1 MFENNPLTL
10 VVKEKTLGNLVT
22 NAVEIKAFVEGRV
35 KDYSPENYK
44 GDTAQAAKAKAEL
57 NAAAKKLN
65 DERIALERE
74 WNLPF
79 QEFKNIISETTDLI
93 KTASRKLDDILKAK
107 EEEEKAEKQKEIRKI
122 WESKQFPL
130 VPLEK
135 VFNPRWLNKTY
146 RLNTVETDIDLAI
159 EGIRRDL
166 SVLDGYGEDTAALKE
181 LYLSTLS
188 LQATLAKGAEL
199 KANRKKLEEVQK
211 EAGKVKSVPPEKT
224 EVRHRP
230 SAGGQD
236 REVFVFGVR
245 GAVEVLDLVKKAAG
259 ENGLAV
265 VPSFSLAGTAEDI
278 AVFRERL
285 SDSGLTYKKKTEL
298 ILVVPGKGE

>member
-107 EEEEKAEKQKEIRKI
+107 EEEEKTEKQKEIRKI

-159 EGIRRDL
+159 GGIRRDL

-199 KANRKKLEEVQK
+199 KANRKKLEEVRK
-211 EAGKVKSVPPEKT
+211 EAGEVKCVPPEKT

-236 REVFVFGVR
+236 RVFVFGVR
-245 GAVEVLDLVKKAAG
+245 GAVELLDLVKKAAG

-285 SDSGLTYKKKTEL
+285 SDSGLTYEKKTEL
-298 ILVVPGKGE
+298 ILVVSGKGE

>member
-79 QEFKNIISETTDLI
+79 QEFKNIINETTDLI
-93 KTASRKLDDILKAK
+93 KTASRKLDDILKTK

-211 EAGKVKSVPPEKT
+211 EAGEEKSVPPEKT

-236 REVFVFGVR
+236 RVFVFGVR
-245 GAVEVLDLVKKAAG
+245 GAAEVLDLVKKAAG

-285 SDSGLTYKKKTEL
+285 SDSGLTYEKKTEL
-298 ILVVPGKGE
+298 ILVVSGKGE